1 MQYFHA
7 VLNLINQLI
16 NLSLFVGVDINVSP
30 IPLTVG
36 QPATLTCVN
45 VPGVAELIEWRT
57 RDGVVLSRATS
68 VAMSEYYIPLVN
80 DSVSLHGNEFT
91 CYVTRANSS
100 VFNQTLSLTVF
111 GK

>member
-1 MQYFHA
+1 M
-7 VLNLINQLI
+7 
-16 NLSLFVGVDINVSP
+16 SPP

-57 RDGVVLSRATS
+57 RDGVVLLSRATS

-80 DSVSLHGNEFT
+80 DSVSLHGNGFT
-91 CYVTRANSS
+91 CYVTRENSV

>member
-1 MQYFHA
+1 M
-7 VLNLINQLI
+7 
-16 NLSLFVGVDINVSP
+16 SP
-30 IPLTVG
+30 PFPLTVG
-36 QPATLTCVN
+36 QLATLTCVN

-80 DSVSLHGNEFT
+80 DSLSLHDNEFT
-91 CYVTRANSS
+91 CYVTRANSG